1 MQINVLQCQS
11 GRDFDE
17 NLAFLHEQME
27 TLDRADDE
35 EQLIVLPE
43 CVLLFGGHES
53 LQIKAMGEDN
63 QFVSVLS
70 KLAAQHQVYLV
81 AGTVPELAT
90 DGRYYSRS
98 YVFGPQGQI
107 MGQYDKLHLF
117 DVDVADGTKQ
127 YRESET
133 FCPGEQVSVV
143 DTPIGKIGLAICYDL
158 RFPELFQAMREQG
171 ADIIALPA
179 AFTKVTGK
187 AHWQTLLQARAVETQ
202 TYVVAAAQWGQHPS
216 SRRET
221 WGHSMIVNPWGE
233 IVAEKLSDTGW
244 VQARPDFA
252 KMNSIRNEM
261 PVLKHKRFQSA
272 TLKSIE
278 N

>member
-1 MQINVLQCQS
+1 MQINVLQCRS

-17 NLAFLHEQME
+17 NLAFLREQFEMLPQVEHEQ
-27 TLDRADDE
+27 
-35 EQLIVLPE
+35 QLVVLPE

-53 LQIKAMGEDN
+53 LQIRALGEGN
-63 QFVSVLS
+63 ENPFTQA
-70 KLAAQHQVYLV
+70 LAELASQYQVYLV
-81 AGTVPELAT
+81 AGTVPELSQ
-90 DGRYYSRS
+90 DGRFYSRC
-98 YVFGPQGQI
+98 YVFDPQGQV

-133 FCPGEQVSVV
+133 FCPGEHVAVV
-143 DTPIGKIGLAICYDL
+143 DTPLGKIGLAICYDL

-171 ADIIALPA
+171 AEIIALPA

-187 AHWQTLLQARAVETQ
+187 AHWQTLLQARAIETQ
-202 TYVVAAAQWGQHPS
+202 TYVVAAAQWGQHPT

-233 IVAEKLSDTGW
+233 IMAEKPSDIGW
-244 VQARPDFA
+244 VQAKPDFA
-252 KMNSIRNEM
+252 KMNRIRNEM
-261 PVLKHKRFQSA
+261 PVLEHKRFQSA
-272 TLKSIE
+272 VLK
-278 N
+278 